1 MREVIG
7 RRLNCLSQDCVQL
20 LTLASIIGREF
31 SLEELQCLVNA
42 GLEESLL
49 ELLDESLAVRVI
61 EAGFQAAGR
70 YQFSHDFIRETL
82 YDELPAA

>member
-1 MREVIG
+1 M
-7 RRLNCLSQDCVQL
+7 
-20 LTLASIIGREF
+20 
-31 SLEELQCLVNA
+31 NA

-49 ELLDESLAVRVI
+49 ELLDEALAVRVI